1 VKKYLLTIVCL
12 LAPFALTPKSVH
24 AQETASEQDHATRS
38 WPSPE
43 EVVAKLD
50 SKLSLSDDQ
59 KAKITPIIADR
70 QQKIRAL
77 ASEGG
82 RRRKN
87 AREVKS
93 IMSESDEKIKA
104 VLTDDQRK
112 KYAEI
117 QQEMRQEAKERRQAR
132 RAGS

>member
-1 VKKYLLTIVCL
+1 VKKYLVTIVCL

-24 AQETASEQDHATRS
+24 AQETASYENHATRS
-38 WPSPE
+38 WQSPE
-43 EVVAKLD
+43 
-50 SKLSLSDDQ
+50 
-59 KAKITPIIADR
+59 
-70 QQKIRAL
+70 

-82 RRRKN
+82 RRRKK
-87 AREVKS
+87 AREMKS

-117 QQEMRQEAKERRQAR
+117 QQEMREEAKERRQAR